1 MRGLGRFKNSQ
12 QKKSVTSSLMLKAG
26 TLLITCVIQRVGM
39 LLVEPYNYVTGVL
52 RVSSLSP

>member
-52 RVSSLSP
+52 RVSS